1 MIPPKYRETGPI
13 AQGRVQPHTGFPTM
27 VDVKGHRRLV
37 SRFKKMA
44 SPAMEKRLGKALFAA
59 GEIVED
65 RAKGSIMAGSASGH
79 SGGKHQHVASKPGEA
94 PNNDL
99 GGLHGNIE
107 TVQTGVLEVEISSN
121 AEYSAALEFG
131 TSKMEARPFMGPAA
145 RETKGEVVAL
155 INEAIRH
162 ELRKAAR

>member
-1 MIPPKYRETGPI
+1 
-13 AQGRVQPHTGFPTM
+13 M

-44 SPAMEKRLGKALFAA
+44 SPAMEKRVGKALFAA

-65 RAKGSIMAGSASGH
+65 RAKGSIMAGSVSG
-79 SGGKHQHVASKPGEA
+79 KRHVPSRPGE
-94 PNNDL
+94 PPSNDTAV
-99 GGLHGNIE
+99 LHNNIE
-107 TVQTGVLEVEISSN
+107 TVQVDVLEVEVSSN
-121 AEYSAALEFG
+121 APYSATLEFG
-131 TSKMEARPFMGPAA
+131 SSKMEARPFMGPAA

-155 INEAIRH
+155 INEAIQH